1 MAESKES
8 SFSSRELVGVLVFT
22 LAAFPVVLV
31 ALALMKGGPG
41 DAGGTASIARGLIE
55 SFGYVPTLLCGAGFA
70 GVGAALLLSTREVEV
85 AKHMS
90 GVLFTAIGFAVILGS
105 FQDTPEGVLHGG
117 AFGLSTGGLLRGA
130 VGAWAGALVG
140 GSVLFAAIWL
150 TWIGGGLEL
159 RQPNKSESEATL
171 SEALTEK
178 EADGVT
184 AAEATAL
191 VPDESTLAY
200 MEELWRRTTS
210 NRPQAEPIPPSPYPD
225 DVRLHGQ
232 VPEGAAPLRDS
243 SDEPTQT
250 AGEAHHAALEGGV
263 AEAGDPAH
271 VGAGQDLAGA
281 AASDGSEEADPFRE
295 QAKEQ
300 ALSAE
305 AARALAGSHT
315 DPKPPADP
323 RIPEG
328 ARPLVD
334 ESVEVLSDGPPKPT
348 WELDSEEDGPSVKLR
363 RITEEAEQE
372 LEEEVSV
379 LVEEEEEDPEA
390 EVEEYE
396 EEETGEDPEAEY
408 EDDEEEE
415 EAEYEDDPEAE
426 YEEEDEEE
434 SPDAEYEEY
443 EEEGDSDEDPE
454 AEYEEE
460 EDDEEEGEED
470 PDAEY
475 EEYEEEEDSEE
486 EPEAE
491 YEEVSED
498 EDPDEVSTG
507 EGDVVLQPQA
517 GPEGDRSRSELV
529 LESGNLF
536 LEQGRVAVSLL
547 QRRFS
552 LEFDEACEV
561 LDELQEVGLIGPY
574 RGGQKRDILLSPEEW
589 ETLAATL

>member
-31 ALALMKGGPG
+31 ALALAKGGPG

-55 SFGYVPTLLCGAGFA
+55 SFGYIPTLLCGAGFA

-105 FQDTPEGVLHGG
+105 FRDTPEGILHGG

-159 RQPNKSESEATL
+159 RQPKKSESEATL

-225 DVRLHGQ
+225 DVRLQGQ
-232 VPEGAAPLRDS
+232 VPDGAAPLRDS
-243 SDEPTQT
+243 SDEPTPT
-250 AGEAHHAALEGGV
+250 AGEAHHAAPEGGL

-271 VGAGQDLAGA
+271 LGAGQDLAGA
-281 AASDGSEEADPFRE
+281 AASGGSEEADPFRE
-295 QAKEQ
+295 QAQEQ

-323 RIPEG
+323 SIPEG

-348 WELDSEEDGPSVKLR
+348 WELDSEEDGSTVKLR
-363 RITEEAEQE
+363 RITEEADQE

-379 LVEEEEEDPEA
+379 LVEEE
-390 EVEEYE
+390 VLE
-396 EEETGEDPEAEY
+396 EEEEEDPEAEY
-408 EDDEEEE
+408 EEEDSEEDPEAEYEEYEEEE
-415 EAEYEDDPEAE
+415 EEEYEDDPEAE
-426 YEEEDEEE
+426 YEEEEGDEDEEE
-434 SPDAEYEEY
+434 SPCLLYTSDAA
-443 EEEGDSDEDPE
+443 DE
-454 AEYEEE
+454 
-460 EDDEEEGEED
+460 
-470 PDAEY
+470 
-475 EEYEEEEDSEE
+475 
-486 EPEAE
+486 
-491 YEEVSED
+491 
-498 EDPDEVSTG
+498 
-507 EGDVVLQPQA
+507 
-517 GPEGDRSRSELV
+517 
-529 LESGNLF
+529 
-536 LEQGRVAVSLL
+536 
-547 QRRFS
+547 
-552 LEFDEACEV
+552 
-561 LDELQEVGLIGPY
+561 
-574 RGGQKRDILLSPEEW
+574 
-589 ETLAATL
+589 